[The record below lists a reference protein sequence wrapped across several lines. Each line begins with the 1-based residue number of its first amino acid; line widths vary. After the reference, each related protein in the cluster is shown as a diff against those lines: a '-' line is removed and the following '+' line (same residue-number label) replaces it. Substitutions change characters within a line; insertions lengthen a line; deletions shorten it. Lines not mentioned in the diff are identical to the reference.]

1 MDFQKFLQGKAFD
14 AYEYF
19 GAHLTEEGAVFRV
32 YAPNAANVEVQG
44 DFSDWKLLPMKQ
56 KQNPGVFE
64 IEIAGAEA
72 GMYYKYAITDADG
85 RVVYHCDPYGMLMEL
100 RPGFAS
106 RIVDRTWKFTDE
118 KWMQK
123 RDLGKNYNN
132 PMNIYE
138 LHAGS
143 WKQKEDG
150 SWYDYEELA
159 EELIPYLKKMGFNY
173 IEFLPLSEHPADC
186 SWGYQNTG
194 FFAPTS
200 RYGTP
205 QQLKRLVEM
214 CHEQGIGVITDF
226 VPVHFAMDDYG
237 LKDFDGTPLYEFPH
251 PDKTCSS

>member
-72 GMYYKYAITDADG
+72 SMYYKYAITDADG

-118 KWMQK
+118 K
-123 RDLGKNYNN
+123 
-132 PMNIYE
+132 
-138 LHAGS
+138 
-143 WKQKEDG
+143 
-150 SWYDYEELA
+150 
-159 EELIPYLKKMGFNY
+159 
-173 IEFLPLSEHPADC
+173 
-186 SWGYQNTG
+186 
-194 FFAPTS
+194 
-200 RYGTP
+200 
-205 QQLKRLVEM
+205 
-214 CHEQGIGVITDF
+214 
-226 VPVHFAMDDYG
+226 
-237 LKDFDGTPLYEFPH
+237 
-251 PDKTCSS
+251 